1 LRAQACLERAQGE
14 RRRILAQ
21 ALDIVESPLSRAEFV
36 QAIES
41 LAQKTGQ
48 VMAPLDRELAGLLDE
63 VSWPATMSESAR
75 PTRRLIPRWMA
86 GTIFMAVTAGCGA
99 TPLGRRSQPGADAAS
114 SAISDAAIPGDLADT
129 LGGSDRPAGTSPD
142 LVISPDLLQ
151 TDTAPTSDALCDL
164 AGFESALSPSIL
176 EATGRSCGYVDVSN
190 PCQYPNYAV
199 VVDGGGHVVE
209 LLTMPDGRPALTGP
223 ALQAWLA
230 AVSNDRW
237 PCLAG
242 QVVPFCCAAV
252 LLY

>member
-1 LRAQACLERAQGE
+1 
-14 RRRILAQ
+14 
-21 ALDIVESPLSRAEFV
+21 
-36 QAIES
+36 
-41 LAQKTGQ
+41 
-48 VMAPLDRELAGLLDE
+48 MAPFDRELVGLLDE

-75 PTRRLIPRWMA
+75 PSRRLIPRWMA

-99 TPLGRRSQPGADAAS
+99 TPLGRRSPPDADAAS

-142 LVISPDLLQ
+142 LVVSPDLSQ
-151 TDTAPTSDALCDL
+151 ADTSPLSDALCNL
-164 AGFESALSPSIL
+164 TVAEAAIAPSIG
-176 EATGRSCGYVDVSN
+176 EATVSNCAYTDVSN
-190 PCQYPNYAV
+190 PCVAPNYAA

-209 LLTMPDGRPALTGP
+209 LLTMPDGRPALTGS

-242 QVVPFCCAAV
+242 QVVPFCCAMV